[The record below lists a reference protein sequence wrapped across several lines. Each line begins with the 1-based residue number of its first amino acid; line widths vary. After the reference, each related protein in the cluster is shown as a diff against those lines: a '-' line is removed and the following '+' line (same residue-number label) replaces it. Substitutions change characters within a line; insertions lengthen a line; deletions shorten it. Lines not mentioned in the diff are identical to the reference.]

1 MTQQG
6 IDNYDQPNRTDDGLT
21 STKQNKNNGITNV
34 NNVSKVFRKNRLQC
48 RAHEW
53 LVDLS
58 DGHNAFKF
66 I

>member
-21 STKQNKNNGITNV
+21 STKQNKNNGITKCQQ
-34 NNVSKVFRKNRLQC
+34 SIK
-48 RAHEW
+48 
-53 LVDLS
+53 S
-58 DGHNAFKF
+58 